1 MKENEIFKYTP
12 QLRDQIV
19 ENPSVRKALA
29 IESHFWFFHIYFP
42 QYIEYSTAPF
52 HKELFSITEDQEN
65 QLASIVAFRGSAKST
80 IITMSSVIWSVI
92 AKPQK
97 KFVVILSLTQAQAR
111 QHLRNV
117 KMEFEGNPLLRS
129 DFGAIEESTEEWGS
143 FSLFLP
149 KFNAK
154 IIAVSMEQSIRGIR
168 HMSHRPDYIIGD
180 DIEDQNVVK
189 TKESRDNTY
198 NWFKGEITSLGDEK
212 TKIILIGNLLH
223 EDSLLMRVKKEIESG
238 TLSGI
243 VREYPFMDAS
253 GVPLWRSRFPDDS
266 AVEKIKKKIGDEKMW
281 QREYMLKI
289 IPDEDQII
297 KKEWIHYWDELPMQR
312 KDFRYSVIAVDPAV
326 SEKGDYTAMVILHVF
341 GRLHN
346 LKVYVDAKIVNQH
359 LSFPDSINMI
369 KSLAVNNKLKK
380 SRARICVEDVAFQ
393 RSIVQELERQ
403 NFKAHAMSIKEMNK
417 QERLASIS
425 MLFSQGKIFFPN
437 QVAKDLIQQI
447 LYLGVEK
454 HDDLCDA
461 MTLGLNY
468 VLSED
473 KDEDLDILTWVR

>member
-12 QLRDQIV
+12 LLRDQIV
-19 ENPSVRKALA
+19 ENANIRKALA
-29 IESHFWFFHIYFP
+29 SESHFWFFHIYFP
-42 QYIEYSTAPF
+42 QYISFSTAPF

-129 DFGAIEESTEEWGS
+129 DFGTIDESTEEWGS

-149 KFNAK
+149 AYNAK

-180 DIEDQNVVK
+180 DIEDQNAVK

-223 EDSLLMRVKKEIESG
+223 EDSLLMRVKKEIEAG

-243 VREYPFMDAS
+243 IREYPFMGES
-253 GVPLWRSRFPDDS
+253 GVPLWRSRFPDNT
-266 AVEKIKKKIGDEKMW
+266 AIEKIKNKIGDEKTW

-312 KDFRYSVIAVDPAV
+312 TDFRYSVIAVDPAI

-346 LKVYVDAKIVNQH
+346 LKVFVDAKIINQH

-369 KSLAVNNKLKK
+369 KNLAVNNKLKK

-403 NFKAHAMSIKEMNK
+403 NFKAHAMSIKGMNK
-417 QERLASIS
+417 RERLTSIS

-437 QVAKDLIQQI
+437 KGAEQLIQQL

-468 VLSED
+468 VLRED
-473 KDEDLDILTWVR
+473 TDEDLDILTWVR